1 VHDEVVQRV
10 VDPART
16 PVMGDPRDATTQG
29 GPITTRPQYDKV
41 LDYIEVA
48 RGEGATVA
56 LGGEPATRP
65 ECGTGWFVEPTI
77 LTGVRNDM
85 RIAQEEG
92 VRSSPRGDP
101 VQGRGPRRPG

>member
-1 VHDEVVQRV
+1 
-10 VDPART
+10 
-16 PVMGDPRDATTQG
+16 M
-29 GPITTRPQYDKV
+29 

-85 RIAQEEG
+85 RIAQEEVFG
-92 VRSSPRGDP
+92 PVLAVIPFKDEDHAVRDSQRQP
-101 VQGRGPRRPG
+101 VRPRRRRVDPRHRPRIPDGRRIKSGTVWVNTYAR